1 MAKGGE
7 VRWGLWYRSIRPLAQ
22 EVREDGACG
31 AGRHDRWC
39 RWWRL
44 SIIGAGRCRLRRR
57 WYASLAR
64 VDGVLGAGEVFG
76 WGPAPQNGLLR
87 FPVAQVLPL
96 FPHLRHLHL
105 TPAPAVPHTCASCT
119 PHLRQLY
126 HLHPNLHHLSYLRHL
141 SHPHP
146 TPAPKPP
153 YTCTVA
159 LRMWGCWD
167 EGAGEGEDGVEVSQI
182 GEGKQR
188 GKCVAK
194 WRGRRAWG
202 RKVCGFGGFTKIIL
216 IFADREGGDRVS
228 VVGYFL
234 IVPRKMEAARECRLN
249 TKLKRYPLWQ
259 LST

>member
-119 PHLRQLY
+119 TCTPTCITYPTCATYPTRIPHLLQSPR
-126 HLHPNLHHLSYLRHL
+126 
-141 SHPHP
+141 
-146 TPAPKPP
+146 TPAPLR
-153 YTCTVA
+153 CECGVA
-159 LRMWGCWD
+159 GMRGRERAKTGLKCHKLEKGSKGGNVSQNGG
-167 EGAGEGEDGVEVSQI
+167 EGGPGAGKFVDLEDLQ
-182 GEGKQR
+182 K
-188 GKCVAK
+188 
-194 WRGRRAWG
+194 
-202 RKVCGFGGFTKIIL
+202 
-216 IFADREGGDRVS
+216 
-228 VVGYFL
+228 
-234 IVPRKMEAARECRLN
+234 
-249 TKLKRYPLWQ
+249 
-259 LST
+259 